1 MSSTKLNFKITQGST
16 FTQVLRWESSTKVYK
31 AISSILKQA
40 PMMVMAATHGIPT
53 GWRTKITSLNGMKE
67 ISSSQ
72 YYIATSVTSDSLT
85 INSVN
90 SLGFTDYISGGILE
104 YNAPVDLA
112 NTTAR
117 MQIREKLTS
126 DTVILELTTE
136 NGKIVLDNTNKT
148 ITINL
153 TATETAA
160 FTFKSAVYSL
170 ELVKSGVVTPFI
182 DGTITLIKEVTR

>member
-40 PMMVMAATHGIPT
+40 PMMIMAAAHGIPT

-170 ELVKSGVVTPFI
+170 ELVKSGVVTPLI

>member
-1 MSSTKLNFKITQGST
+1 MASTKLNFKITQGAT
-16 FTQVLRWESSTKVYK
+16 FTQVFRWESSTKVYK
-31 AISSILKQA
+31 PISSILKQA
-40 PMMVMAATHGIPT
+40 PMMVMAAAHGIPA
-53 GWRTKITSLNGMKE
+53 GWRTKITNLTGMKE

-72 YYIATSVTSDSLT
+72 YYVANSVTTDSVT

-90 SLGFTDYISGGILE
+90 SLGFSDYISGGILE

-126 DTVILELTTE
+126 DSVILELTTE

-148 ITINL
+148 ITLNIS
-153 TATETAA
+153 ATETAA
-160 FTFKSAVYSL
+160 FNFKSAVYSL
-170 ELVKSGVVTPFI
+170 ELVKSGIVTPLVE
-182 DGTITLIKEVTR
+182 GSITLIKEVTR